1 MSRSAPEVAQ
11 DKTAYLAQRLGEHVP
26 KGARLAMCLDPDAEA
41 AIPHIVDH
49 LGRAFAIVTYAGDDL
64 PFRAAL
70 RDAEREAGPKEPV
83 LVRVTWPRF
92 ARIGAPMDL
101 SSIADVV
108 ARVEGPIVNLRT
120 DAVIAHYSVP
130 AVWPEELHAHS
141 VRVGRDLKGFIE
153 GFERL
158 REVLGRDRVLKAV
171 NIRQAILL
179 GAYPELEVRDLEL
192 TRAWPEEVVA
202 RFVGMAALHRMI
214 PEDAGILLDV
224 LATMAGVADAPV
236 VKAWSALPLTDAM
249 RLAAFGEFLDARG
262 VQNVGAVM
270 AGKGVFQGFVSDA
283 APSIAKVAEHLR
295 AHRDELDAVRDA
307 VDESA
312 PLEVAD
318 AVCSL
323 LREDLPEGP
332 LAAADDAPHCLAL
345 ALVTGW
351 LDRTLASAAVP
362 VLPMP
367 PVPWWAEGQLDTWD
381 TPDTSASAG
390 ARAAALFRMV
400 RRIARVQ
407 ARIHAAEPTAAGADP
422 LAAAVDAYAGSEDC
436 RLELLLALARK
447 DADVIADRDL
457 LARLYR
463 FLDSLEDEVAAYLD
477 RADRDVADLLDR
489 DPRSWLEHDRST
501 TRALA
506 REARKLGVEGRLF
519 VWLFDGMRWDTWT
532 DVVRPVLAEAFAIES
547 EAPAFAVVP
556 TYTRLA
562 RTSIFAGRHPGQG
575 WKGLRGGFCTSES
588 ELAAVNFG
596 LRGDAATKQL
606 LFQVAADTAE
616 GKRAIHEAGLRRF
629 NCLVFNISDDNIH
642 DFTGDLREVNDAIRN
657 KVKKDV
663 VPEMRRAV
671 EAGDR
676 VVLLADH
683 GFVQLRRAQ
692 RIEVASRSH
701 EPGRSEVH
709 RRYVVGR
716 NDPPGVVMPIAEG
729 RNDET
734 TCAIG
739 RSWYDRDG
747 RNDFERYAHGGVS
760 LSEMVVP
767 VAVLTRAVEADDVR
781 LDVEMPDRL
790 EGLEDGDL
798 VLVVKV
804 RNRGGRSVSLRLT
817 VANLP
822 VETFD
827 CSRGREVERTSTL
840 RASRDLKVV
849 GVRLEART
857 RDGRYAPVPRG
868 TRQIAVRVRERDDKI
883 EFSRALDVLD
893 EL

>member
-1 MSRSAPEVAQ
+1 MTRANPEVAQ
-11 DKTAYLAQRLGEHVP
+11 DKTAYLAQRLGADVP
-26 KGARLAMCLDPDAEA
+26 RGARLAMCLDPDAEA
-41 AIPHIVDH
+41 AIPNVVDH
-49 LGRAFAIVTYAGDDL
+49 RGREFTIVTYTGDDL
-64 PFRAAL
+64 PFRVAL
-70 RDAEREAGPKEPV
+70 REAEREAGPKEPV
-83 LVRVTWPRF
+83 LIRVTWPRF
-92 ARIGAPMDL
+92 ARIGTPMDL
-101 SSIADVV
+101 SPIADVV

-141 VRVGRDLKGFIE
+141 VRVGRDLRGFID

-158 REVLGRDRVLKAV
+158 AEVRGRDRVLKAV

-179 GAYPELEVRDLEL
+179 GAYPEIEVRDLEL

-224 LATMAGVADAPV
+224 LSTTADLAGDPV
-236 VKAWSALPLTDAM
+236 VKAWAGLPLADAM

-262 VQNVGAVM
+262 VQNAGPVM
-270 AGKGVFQGFVSDA
+270 AGKGVFQGFVTDA
-283 APSIAKVAEHLR
+283 APSVAKVVEHLR
-295 AHRDELDAVRDA
+295 ARRKELDAVRDA
-307 VDESA
+307 VDDSTS
-312 PLEVAD
+312 PEVAQ

-323 LREDLPEGP
+323 LREDLPEGR
-332 LAAADDAPHCLAL
+332 LAQADDAPHCLAL

-351 LDRTLASAAVP
+351 IEQTLASSAVP
-362 VLPMP
+362 IFPAP
-367 PVPWWAEGQLDTWD
+367 PVPWWAEAQLDAWE

-400 RRIARVQ
+400 QRIARVQ
-407 ARIHAAEPTAAGADP
+407 ARLQVANAPAAGADA
-422 LAAAVDAYAGSEDC
+422 LAEAVDGYAASDDC

-447 DADVIADRDL
+447 DADVIGDRGL
-457 LARLYR
+457 LTRLYR
-463 FLDSLEDEVAAYLD
+463 FLDSVEDEVAAYLD
-477 RADRDVADLLDR
+477 RADQGVATILDR
-489 DPRSWLEHDRST
+489 EPRAWLEHDRST
-501 TRALA
+501 TRVLA
-506 REARKLGVEGRLF
+506 REARKLGIEGRLF

-532 DVVRPVLAEAFAIES
+532 DVVRPVLTEAFAIES

-575 WKGLRGGFCTSES
+575 WKGLRGGFCTAES
-588 ELAAVNFG
+588 ELAAVSFG

-606 LFQVAADTAE
+606 LFQVAADTAD

-642 DFTGDLREVNDAIRN
+642 DFRGDLREVNDAVRA
-657 KVKKDV
+657 KVVKDV
-663 VPEMRRAV
+663 VPEMRRAI

-676 VVLLADH
+676 VVVLADH
-683 GFVQLRRAQ
+683 GFVQLRQAQ
-692 RIEVASRSH
+692 RIEVASRSR

-747 RNDFERYAHGGVS
+747 RNDFERYSHGGVS

-767 VAVLTRAVEADDVR
+767 VAVLTRAAEADDVR

-790 EGLEDGDL
+790 EGIEDGEL

-804 RNRGGRSVSLRLT
+804 HNRGVRSVSLRLS

-822 VETFD
+822 AVTFD
-827 CSRGREVERTSTL
+827 CSRGRESERSVRL
-840 RASRDLKVV
+840 PVSRDLKVV
-849 GVRLEART
+849 GVRLEAKG
-857 RDGRYAPVPRG
+857 RDGRYAPVARG

-883 EFSRALDVLD
+883 EFSKALDVLD